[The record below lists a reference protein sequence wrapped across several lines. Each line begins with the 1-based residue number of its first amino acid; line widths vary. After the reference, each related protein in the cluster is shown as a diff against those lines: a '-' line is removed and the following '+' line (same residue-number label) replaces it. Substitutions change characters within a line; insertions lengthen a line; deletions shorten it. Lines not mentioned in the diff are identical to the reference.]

1 MITNGRTEFSSVNA
15 LFRMKLPARLAV
27 GVFLLVT
34 MGLLQPA
41 FAALFSLSDSDP
53 NSPEFR
59 RRFMASYGV
68 NEAIEPKLTSKD
80 RPLYEKIAPLLE
92 SNPQQA
98 IQVVL
103 AELKADSNP
112 AFNFLVGNLYYQV
125 NDFASAETHLRQTL
139 QKFPSFRRAYRTLA
153 LTYVQRNQYTESAEP
168 WRKVIELGGGDAQS
182 YGLLAYAYLNAEKF
196 ESALAA
202 YRMALMFDPDSAD
215 FRRGQAH
222 CLFATKQYRAAIA
235 LLDELLSEQPTET
248 EFWLTQANAFLALE
262 QYSDAIANLEIVAD
276 SGKADWSIFALLGDL
291 YLQDN
296 VHHLAVA
303 VYKRA
308 ILETRPADW
317 SAAVRPLRLLVERQ
331 LFTDARAYLALFK
344 TRAGELGPGSAS
356 EVRMAE
362 AHIEMEIGDAKK
374 ALPLLEAVLAA
385 DPLDGQGLLLMG
397 KFQQRNKEYEQAEFH
412 FERATSVPGKRV
424 DAQIALGRLAVERGR
439 LRDALKYLN
448 GAQRGRPNANLAR
461 YISSIQRAIDSQR

>member
-1 MITNGRTEFSSVNA
+1 MMSRRQFIESGPVDACFA
-15 LFRMKLPARLAV
+15 ARLGIFLVLV
-27 GVFLLVT
+27 GMIL
-34 MGLLQPA
+34 
-41 FAALFSLSDSDP
+41 SLSAAPFPLTDSDP

-92 SNPQQA
+92 SNPQEA
-98 IQVVL
+98 IQLVL
-103 AELKADSNP
+103 AELNTDSNP

-125 NDFASAETHLRQTL
+125 NDFASAETHLRTTL

-153 LTYVQRNQYTESAEP
+153 LTHVQRNQFAESAAP

-182 YGLLAYAYLNAEKF
+182 YGLLAYAYLNSEKF

-202 YRMALMFDPDSAD
+202 YRRALMFDPESGD

-222 CLFATKQYRAAIA
+222 CLLATRQYRAAIA
-235 LLDELLSEQPTET
+235 LLDELLAEKPGET
-248 EFWLTQANAFLALE
+248 EFWLTQANAFLALD
-262 QYSDAIANLEIVAD
+262 QHADAIANLEIVTD
-276 SGKADWSIFALLGDL
+276 SGKADWGVLALLGDL
-291 YLQDN
+291 YLEND

-308 ILETRPADW
+308 IRETRPPSGA
-317 SAAVRPLRLLVERQ
+317 AAVRPLRLLVERQ
-331 LFTDARAYLALFK
+331 LFEDAQAYLTLVKA
-344 TRAGELGPGSAS
+344 TAGDLDERSARD
-356 EVRMAE
+356 VRMAE
-362 AHIEMEIGDAKK
+362 AHIEMEIGDPQQ
-374 ALPLLEAVLAA
+374 ALPLLKAVLAT

-397 KFQQRNKEYEQAEFH
+397 EFQQRDQEYEKAEFH
-412 FERATSVPGKRV
+412 FERATSVPGQRT

-439 LRDALKYLN
+439 LRDALKYLSL
-448 GAQRGRPNANLAR
+448 AQQGRPTANLVR
-461 YISSIQRAIDSQR
+461 YISSIQRAIDSEK